1 MLDTEL
7 DLVHFFKNTKDH
19 KPYQTLS
26 LNYGVLS
33 DDLHLDTDI
42 IDEATGQRQP
52 GFKFQFMSTKAKKK
66 GKQMTVIPEQIEQC
80 QIMVNV
86 FTKGSKNIRDN
97 TSRLLKQSSIKVEEE
112 QYNNPI

>member
-7 DLVHFFKNTKDH
+7 DLVHFFKKTIDH

-42 IDEATGQRQP
+42 IDEATGQR
-52 GFKFQFMSTKAKKK
+52 
-66 GKQMTVIPEQIEQC
+66 
-80 QIMVNV
+80 
-86 FTKGSKNIRDN
+86 
-97 TSRLLKQSSIKVEEE
+97 
-112 QYNNPI
+112 